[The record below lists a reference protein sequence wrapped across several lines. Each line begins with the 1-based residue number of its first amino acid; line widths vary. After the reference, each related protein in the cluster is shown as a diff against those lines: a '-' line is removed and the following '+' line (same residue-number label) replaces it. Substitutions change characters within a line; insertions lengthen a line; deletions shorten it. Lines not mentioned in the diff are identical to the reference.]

1 MSTDSERFWPSL
13 RDRLKDQRP
22 DGLPQDDHFL
32 TAEQLREQ
40 VKRSLENLFNSTSL
54 DSTVGM
60 DAYPRMRRSVLNF
73 GVPDLT
79 GKTQDGNVDSEKPL
93 KFEIIGEIY
102 ATPVPEQIF
111 VSSTWDVDLAK
122 AAIAVELG

>member
-1 MSTDSERFWPSL
+1 
-13 RDRLKDQRP
+13 
-22 DGLPQDDHFL
+22 
-32 TAEQLREQ
+32 
-40 VKRSLENLFNSTSL
+40 
-54 DSTVGM
+54 
-60 DAYPRMRRSVLNF
+60 
-73 GVPDLT
+73 
-79 GKTQDGNVDSEKPL
+79 L